1 MVVEA
6 DESSTGERMN
16 IGLTLGKYAPLH
28 AGHQYVI
35 ETALREMDV
44 VYVLI
49 YDEPT
54 VTPIPLPVRAG
65 WIRALYPNVHVIEA
79 WDGPTESGY
88 TPEIMAMHDA
98 YIKQCCGDLGITH
111 FYSSEPYGDHVSRGL
126 GAVNRQVDP
135 PRLVYP
141 ISATMVRRD
150 TAEHRAMVNPLVYR
164 DLITKVVLLGA
175 PSTGKT
181 TLAAALAET
190 FRTNWMPEY
199 GREYWEHHQHDRRL
213 SPRQLL
219 EIAKGHRVREEA
231 AFQQAEK
238 YCFIDTNA
246 LTTAMFGMS
255 YHGYV
260 LPSVAALA
268 DACQRRYDVFLLCAD
283 DIPYDDTWD
292 RSGEVSRR
300 IFQKQIRADLQMRHI
315 PFTVVTGTLEDRV
328 AQVRRLLE
336 AQESQI
342 RAS

>member
-1 MVVEA
+1 
-6 DESSTGERMN
+6 
-16 IGLTLGKYAPLH
+16 
-28 AGHQYVI
+28 
-35 ETALREMDV
+35 
-44 VYVLI
+44 
-49 YDEPT
+49 
-54 VTPIPLPVRAG
+54 
-65 WIRALYPNVHVIEA
+65 
-79 WDGPTESGY
+79 
-88 TPEIMAMHDA
+88 
-98 YIKQCCGDLGITH
+98 
-111 FYSSEPYGDHVSRGL
+111 
-126 GAVNRQVDP
+126 
-135 PRLVYP
+135 
-141 ISATMVRRD
+141 
-150 TAEHRAMVNPLVYR
+150 MVNPLVYR

-181 TLAAALAET
+181 SLAAALAET
-190 FRTNWMPEY
+190 FRTNWMAEY

-213 SPRQLL
+213 TPRQLL
-219 EIAKGHRVREEA
+219 EIAKGHIVREEI

-260 LPSVAALA
+260 LPRVASLA

-336 AQESQI
+336 AQESPI